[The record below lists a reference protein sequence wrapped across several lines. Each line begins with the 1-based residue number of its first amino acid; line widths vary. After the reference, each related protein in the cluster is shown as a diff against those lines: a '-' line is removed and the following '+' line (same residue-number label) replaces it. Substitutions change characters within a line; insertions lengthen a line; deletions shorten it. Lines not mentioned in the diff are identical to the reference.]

1 MRKDEEQ
8 KLLGRWKVE
17 GGRWNE
23 KTDRGTWNMEHEN
36 RLWNVERENR
46 LWKLQHGIPMLIVM
60 LFMKSQMNLTS

>member
-23 KTDRGTWNMEHEN
+23 KTDCGTWNVKTDCGT
-36 RLWNVERENR
+36 W
-46 LWKLQHGIPMLIVM
+46 IVKTDCGSCNM
-60 LFMKSQMNLTS
+60 AFQC